1 MTYKDDPIT
10 TSCALLALSDGVHRL
25 EVRRACR
32 HHVKWP
38 ARVRA
43 VAETDWHQAH
53 VVNLSVTGVLLQIP
67 QAYKIGQRV
76 EVEIEF
82 DTQSGC
88 RTVVAGIGWVVRE
101 EDTDPRNAAIH
112 FDLGYEPRFVES

>member
-1 MTYKDDPIT
+1 M
-10 TSCALLALSDGVHRL
+10 
-25 EVRRACR
+25 RAI
-32 HHVKWP
+32 
-38 ARVRA
+38 
-43 VAETDWHQAH
+43 AETDWHQGH

-67 QAYKIGQRV
+67 QPYGIGQRV

-88 RTVVAGIGWVVRE
+88 RTVVTGIGWVVRE

-112 FDLGYEPRFVES
+112 FDVGCRPGFAES

>member
-1 MTYKDDPIT
+1 M
-10 TSCALLALSDGVHRL
+10 TSCALLALSDGVSRS
-25 EVRRACR
+25 EARRAYR
-32 HHVKWP
+32 HRVKWP

-43 VAETDWHQAH
+43 VAETDWHQGH
-53 VVNLSVTGVLLQIP
+53 VVNLSVTGVLLQIQ

-76 EVEIEF
+76 DVEIEF

-101 EDTDPRNAAIH
+101 EDTAPRNAAIH
-112 FDLGYEPRFVES
+112 FDLGCRPGFVEA